1 MTIFVINCDAY
12 KAFIFMLKVSSY
24 PIIAIQAG
32 QGGSLDFF
40 PGENVE
46 ANN

>member
-1 MTIFVINCDAY
+1 
-12 KAFIFMLKVSSY
+12 MLKVCSDLV
-24 PIIAIQAG
+24 IAIQAG